1 MSAVLRQQ
9 RFFAGA
15 KARLERQGEW
25 GRLAESGEAA
35 VAAWDAWDPPVGQDQ
50 VHVVPS
56 LLRVGALAGGR
67 DATAD
72 LEDEDLLFESDG
84 ADPDSETDAD
94 DDDTNLG
101 EPRTAAQAQEA
112 RAGAGCTDLD
122 EAIAAAARSE
132 QAGAAAGEAGRSW
145 TDARQQQRV
154 SRAGA
159 ARRPPMRRTR
169 GRLESLTRFWHLWL
183 MKDGVVVPTEGPAW
197 EQARRPSRGWA

>member
-15 KARLERQGEW
+15 KARLERKGEW

-132 QAGAAAGEAGRSW
+132 QAGAAAGEAGRFHYSKPKR
-145 TDARQQQRV
+145 TQGNRTIHSSTF
-154 SRAGA
+154 SRN
-159 ARRPPMRRTR
+159 RRRHGH
-169 GRLESLTRFWHLWL
+169 GRLA
-183 MKDGVVVPTEGPAW
+183 G
-197 EQARRPSRGWA
+197 QAD

>member
-1 MSAVLRQQ
+1 MECQPRRLPPPQRPHRMSAVLRQQ

-15 KARLERQGEW
+15 KARLERKGEW

-56 LLRVGALAGGR
+56 LLRVGALASGR

-101 EPRTAAQAQEA
+101 EPRTVAQAQEA

-132 QAGAAAGEAGRSW
+132 QAGAAAGEADLSFPKVFPD
-145 TDARQQQRV
+145 TNHPIARVRATGV
-154 SRAGA
+154 SENCNCFA
-159 ARRPPMRRTR
+159 
-169 GRLESLTRFWHLWL
+169 
-183 MKDGVVVPTEGPAW
+183 
-197 EQARRPSRGWA
+197 

>member
-9 RFFAGA
+9 RFFAAA
-15 KARLERQGEW
+15 KARLERKGEW

-101 EPRTAAQAQEA
+101 ARTVAQAQEA

>member
-1 MSAVLRQQ
+1 MAAPARQE
-9 RFFAGA
+9 RFFAA
-15 KARLERQGEW
+15 SKARMVRRGEW
-25 GRLAESGEAA
+25 ARPAGSEAA
-35 VAAWDAWDPPVGQDQ
+35 VGRDSWDPPVDADQ

-84 ADPDSETDAD
+84 ADPDSETNAD

-101 EPRTAAQAQEA
+101 ARTVAQAQEA

-132 QAGAAAGEAGRSW
+132 QAGAAAGEAGRFHKRTGNRTLHSS
-145 TDARQQQRV
+145 TF
-154 SRAGA
+154 SRN
-159 ARRPPMRRTR
+159 RRRHGH
-169 GRLESLTRFWHLWL
+169 GRLA
-183 MKDGVVVPTEGPAW
+183 G
-197 EQARRPSRGWA
+197 QAD